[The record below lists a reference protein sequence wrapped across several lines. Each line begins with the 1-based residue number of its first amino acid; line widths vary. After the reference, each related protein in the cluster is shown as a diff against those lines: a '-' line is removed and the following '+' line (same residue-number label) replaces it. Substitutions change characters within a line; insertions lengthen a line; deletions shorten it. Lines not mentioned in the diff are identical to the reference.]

1 VRLERRALRDTV
13 VSLACRAC
21 LVLLGHRVRRV
32 HLVPQEPT
40 GNPAPPD
47 PEARLVSTE
56 QLVLLA
62 SLEHRDPADLRER
75 KGSED
80 PRVRW
85 ASQDHQVPLASLW
98 ATMQLHCLLS
108 SVKALQRQVYF
119 VF

>member
-13 VSLACRAC
+13 DSLACRAC
-21 LVLLGHRVRRV
+21 LVLSGHLVRRV

-56 QLVLLA
+56 RLVLLA
-62 SLEHRDPADLRER
+62 SLEHQDPADLRER
-75 KGSED
+75 KESED

-85 ASQDHQVPLASLW
+85 ASQDHRVPLASLW
-98 ATMQLHCLLS
+98 AMMQLHCLPS
-108 SVKALQRQVYF
+108 SVKALQRALTH
-119 VF
+119 